1 MRPTLKKNIVTD
13 TEFNV
18 LKILYKRYLSNK
30 NSSAIEISQIAV
42 ESGVKDNDEILRALY
57 TLEGR
62 SLVSPEPEGVFT
74 SKMWKI
80 TEFGVKAYDL
90 ALSQ

>member
-18 LKILYKRYLSNK
+18 LKILYRRYATNK
-30 NSSAIEISQIAV
+30 KSPVAEISQIAV
-42 ESGVKDNDEILRALY
+42 ESNTRDNDEILRALY
-57 TLEGR
+57 TLEGK

-74 SKMWKI
+74 SKVWKI

-90 ALSQ
+90 AVSQ